1 MHSQKSYS
9 ALAHIAQGSPLPQIL
24 NCLVDAIQHED
35 TTLKPVILLIDN
47 PTATLRVAASSTL
60 DVQQQQEVERFADSH
75 FAPNNFAVQ
84 MQAADWSDFCA
95 LPAHAKLVVA
105 TAQTI
110 LDASQQVLGILVC
123 YRDAG
128 LAAKPLPQAA
138 ITEASWLAAIAIE
151 REQATSKLQVS
162 EDALL
167 NQTAIMALAIE
178 GSGTGIWDRDVV
190 HGEISYSRGW
200 KAMLGYGESDLSRKI
215 EESYAR
221 VHPDDLLSVQAAM
234 RAHFEQKS
242 DHYAVEHR
250 IRCKDGSY
258 KWISSRGRVITRD
271 KDGGALRMVGTSTDI
286 TVLRT
291 LSEQLQHNVD
301 LITSLTNEVPGLVFQ
316 YRLLPNGK
324 RLFSYVSEGVSEIY
338 ELSVAQ
344 VMDDCSQLHR
354 IIHADDLQDYLRS
367 IDTSAELLAPWHL
380 EYRVVLPRQGTR
392 WRQGDAQPRRLKDG
406 TIVWHGFITDI
417 TERKRIEIELQEF
430 ATIDYLTQLPNRRH
444 FMTRMEEELARLQRV
459 DGSRAAVLMCDLDH
473 FKKINDQYG
482 HAVGDLVLK
491 HFAVI
496 LRKALRKH
504 DTVGRVGGE
513 EFAVLLTNADIAD
526 AKIFAHRVSEQIKV
540 NPLIVDDS
548 EIRITVSIGIT
559 CMKADDTGAD
569 SSLSRSDMAL
579 YCAKNKGR
587 NRTEIDVECDQG
599 CEKKMAQ

>member
-1 MHSQKSYS
+1 MHSSKNYS
-9 ALAHIAQGSPLPQIL
+9 ALAHIAQGSPLQQIL
-24 NCLVDAIQHED
+24 TCLVDAIQHED

-47 PTATLRVAASSTL
+47 LTATLRVAASNML
-60 DVQQQQEVERFADSH
+60 DVQQRQQVAQFADSH
-75 FAPNNFAVQ
+75 FAPNNFAAH
-84 MQAADWSDFCA
+84 MQAADWRDFCA
-95 LPAHAKLVVA
+95 LPENANLLVASALAIV
-105 TAQTI
+105 
-110 LDASQQVLGILVC
+110 DASQQVLGILVC
-123 YRDAG
+123 YRDVG
-128 LAAKPLPQAA
+128 LTATVLPQAT
-138 ITEASWLAAIAIE
+138 ITEASWLAAIAIA
-151 REQATSKLQVS
+151 REQTTSKLQLS

-167 NQTAIMALAIE
+167 DHTAIMALAIE
-178 GSGTGIWDRDVV
+178 GSGTGIWDRDVIS
-190 HGEISYSRGW
+190 GEISYSRGW
-200 KAMLGYGESDLSRKI
+200 KAMLGYGESDLSKKI
-215 EESYAR
+215 EDSYTR
-221 VHPDDLLSVQAAM
+221 VHPDDLASIQSAM
-234 RAHFEQKS
+234 RAHFEQKN

-271 KDGGALRMVGTSTDI
+271 KNGGALRMVGTSTDI
-286 TVLRT
+286 TVMRT

-324 RLFSYVSEGVSEIY
+324 RFFSYVSEGVSEIY

-344 VMDDCSQLHR
+344 VMHDSSQVHR
-354 IIHADDLQDYLRS
+354 IIHADDLQDFLIS

-380 EYRVVLPRQGTR
+380 EYRVVLPRQGLR
-392 WRQGDAQPRRLKDG
+392 WRQGDAQPRKLEDG

-430 ATIDYLTQLPNRRH
+430 ATIDYLTQLPNRRY
-444 FMTRMEEELARLQRV
+444 FMTRMEEELARLRRIS
-459 DGSRAAVLMCDLDH
+459 GSRAAVLMCDLDH

-491 HFAVI
+491 HFAAI
-496 LRKALRKH
+496 LRNALRKH

-513 EFAVLLTNADIAD
+513 EFAVLLANAGIAE
-526 AKIFAHRVSEQIKV
+526 AQTFAARVNAQIKA
-540 NPLIVDDS
+540 NPLIVDAS
-548 EIRITVSIGIT
+548 KIHVTVSIGIT
-559 CMKADDTGAD
+559 CMKVADTGAD

-599 CEKKMAQ
+599 CDQK